1 MTAKIA
7 VAINKKRH
15 YLLPI
20 KTQFVI
26 VGTSPFSC
34 YQLSSM
40 KDKRRL
46 TFNWCLV
53 REYRES
59 VRFRRSFYRSGFTRR
74 LTNMKPESQKGL
86 YPIKKGQQRELF
98 GEIKMLL
105 RKRPN

>member
-1 MTAKIA
+1 M
-7 VAINKKRH
+7 
-15 YLLPI
+15 
-20 KTQFVI
+20 I

-53 REYRES
+53 REYRGLLVFLS
-59 VRFRRSFYRSGFTRR
+59 QR
-74 LTNMKPESQKGL
+74 LYSAAYEHETGEAKGTL
-86 YPIKKGQQRELF
+86 SDQKGQQRELF

-105 RKRPN
+105 RKRRTNSSSILASLQPGEDEI